1 MCLFGGGGGGGQ
13 PQIIYKDVY
22 KDAPVAPLPAPM
34 PTPMATGVAEA
45 QPAYADGG
53 VDPTSKSN
61 MGTSIFKINR
71 DPVVASNDYQDQGL
85 DSGLYY

>member
-1 MCLFGGGGGGGQ
+1 
-13 PQIIYKDVY
+13 
-22 KDAPVAPLPAPM
+22 
-34 PTPMATGVAEA
+34 MATGVAQAE
-45 QPAYADGG
+45 PAYADGG

-71 DPVVASNDYQDQGL
+71 DPVATNDYQDQGL